1 MAKKPPPR
9 GAAKRKKKRL
19 SIWTLLLLLLPA
31 GLVVLPTTILFG
43 LGMIPTMVAY
53 VTDRDPEKPAPI
65 TVGGL
70 NFCGCL
76 PYAIDLWKHG
86 GGVTA
91 ALKLF
96 ADPLTWLV
104 VYGAAAVGWAFYFGI
119 PPAVANTEVMRSEGR
134 IDALKQRKVA
144 LVQEWGPDV
153 AGDGFD
159 DGAGDVGS
167 AAVQ

>member
-1 MAKKPPPR
+1 MAKKPAPR
-9 GAAKRKKKRL
+9 GAVKRKKKKM

-53 VTDRDPEKPAPI
+53 MVDRDPEKPAPI

-76 PYAIDLWKHG
+76 YFAINLWKSG
-86 GGVTA
+86 GGVNA
-91 ALKLF
+91 ALKVF
-96 ADPLTWLV
+96 SDPLAWLV
-104 VYGAAAVGWAFYFGI
+104 MYGAAAVGWAFYYGI
-119 PPAVANTEVMRSEGR
+119 PPAVANTEVMRSERR
-134 IDALKQRKVA
+134 IDVLKQHKVA

-153 AGDGFD
+153 AGDSFD
-159 DGAGDVGS
+159 ESGGDIGA
-167 AAVQ
+167 AA

>member
-9 GAAKRKKKRL
+9 GAAKRKKKKM
-19 SIWTLLLLLLPA
+19 SVWTLLLLLLPA

-53 VTDRDPEKPAPI
+53 MIDRDSEKPAPI

-86 GGVTA
+86 GGVNV
-91 ALKLF
+91 ALKVF
-96 ADPLTWLV
+96 ADPLAWLV
-104 VYGAAAVGWAFYFGI
+104 MYGAAAVGWAFYYGI
-119 PPAVANTEVMRSEGR
+119 PPTVANTEVMRSERR

-153 AGDGFD
+153 AGDSFD
-159 DGAGDVGS
+159 EAGGEVG
-167 AAVQ
+167 